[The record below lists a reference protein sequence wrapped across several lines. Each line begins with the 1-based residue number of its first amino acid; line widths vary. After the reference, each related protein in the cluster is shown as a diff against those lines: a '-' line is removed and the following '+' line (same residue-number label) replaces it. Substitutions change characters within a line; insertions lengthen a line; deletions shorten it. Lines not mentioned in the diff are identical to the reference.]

1 MYVVDRTFRFIVGA
15 ILAAFVMAAS
25 GMSAA
30 KAEQAPMPTASAFLA
45 NPGQLLQQN
54 PNGGSLLSNAVQQLA
69 LSDTST
75 FKVLLGLVANAN
87 DAQKGAIGQGLAQ
100 AAKIEVLTNQTLA
113 ADWQQQIAAIPDP
126 SFKTAATNAF
136 GDVQLGAVG
145 GGAPGAGVGAFGG
158 AGGGVGGGGPQDIR
172 SSPTNTPSFTFTGG
186 TAGASGSS
194 STGGSST
201 TTSSSGLETGNSQ

>member
-1 MYVVDRTFRFIVGA
+1 MCVVDRTSRFIVGA
-15 ILAAFVMAAS
+15 ILAAFVMAAV

-30 KAEQAPMPTASAFLA
+30 NAQQSQTPTASAFLA

-54 PNGGSLLSNAVQQLA
+54 PNGGSLLANSVQQLA

-75 FKVLLGLVANAN
+75 FKVLLGLLANAN

-113 ADWQQQIAAIPDP
+113 ADWQQQIAAITDP

-186 TAGASGSS
+186 TAGSGGSS
-194 STGGSST
+194 FTSGSST
-201 TTSSSGLETGNSQ
+201 TTSASGLSGNSQ

>member
-1 MYVVDRTFRFIVGA
+1 MYVVDRAFRCIAGA
-15 ILAAFVMAAS
+15 MLAAFVMAAV

-30 KAEQAPMPTASAFLA
+30 NAQQSQTPTASAFLA

-54 PNGGSLLSNAVQQLA
+54 PNGGSLLANAVQQLA

-75 FKVLLGLVANAN
+75 FKVLLGLVATAN
-87 DAQKGAIGQGLAQ
+87 DAQKSAIGQGLAQ
-100 AAKIEVLTNQTLA
+100 AAKIEVLTNQPLA
-113 ADWQQQIAAIPDP
+113 ADWQQQIAAITDP

-158 AGGGVGGGGPQDIR
+158 PGGGVGGGGLQTIGQNG
-172 SSPTNTPSFTFTGG
+172 SPVATSPFNFTGG
-186 TAGASGSS
+186 TTGSGGSS
-194 STGGSST
+194 FSST
-201 TTSSSGLETGNSQ
+201 TTSSSQSPF